1 MTPGANRQPLKSP
14 LLGSSQMTP
23 VTRHLFAFN
32 ESATGDLDKAN
43 TFMAK
48 KGTVIDF
55 SQPSS
60 KKDSFG
66 GGLLKVP

>member
-1 MTPGANRQPLKSP
+1 
-14 LLGSSQMTP
+14 MTP

-43 TFMAK
+43 AFMAK

-60 KKDSFG
+60 SKDSFG